1 VQYVVL
7 SRQRDDETAKDWA
20 LASADFVEFASNEHW
35 QIFVRRSP

>member
-7 SRQRDDETAKDWA
+7 PRVRDVETAKDWA